1 MSEDILNIDEAAA
14 FLKTSKPTFYRWLG
28 QGTVKGFKVGR
39 EWRFYKSDLVEF
51 LESSDQETE
60 ALKREM
66 RRLIDFFEGRIKTK
80 LSRLSEEENKDEN

>member
-28 QGTVKGFKVGR
+28 QGVVKGFKVGR

-51 LESSDQETE
+51 MESSDQETE
-60 ALKREM
+60 ALKREL
-66 RRLIDFFEGRIKTK
+66 RRLIDFFDKRIERRIK
-80 LSRLSEEENKDEN
+80 

>member
-60 ALKREM
+60 TLKREM
-66 RRLIDFFEGRIKTK
+66 RRLIDFFDGRIKTK
-80 LSRLSEEENKDEN
+80 TDNSNKEEDNNEN

>member
-28 QGTVKGFKVGR
+28 QGTIKGFKVGR

-60 ALKREM
+60 ALKREL
-66 RRLIDFFEGRIKTK
+66 RQLIDFFDKRIESK
-80 LSRLSEEENKDEN
+80 LKIKNKEED